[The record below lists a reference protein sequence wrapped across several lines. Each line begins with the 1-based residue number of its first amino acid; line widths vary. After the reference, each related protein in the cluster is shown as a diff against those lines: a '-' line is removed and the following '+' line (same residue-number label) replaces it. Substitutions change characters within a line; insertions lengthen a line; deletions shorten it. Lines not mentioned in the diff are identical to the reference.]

1 VRRTQRRGYMLI
13 QLLFLLPIIA
23 AMSTVTYRL
32 SARIMRFETVAY
44 RQMEEDATMRDL
56 VRRIR
61 EDASDATTASGAG
74 NRLRLVLSGC
84 EVTYEA
90 VDGSVTRTEHR
101 GKKAQ
106 VFEWEQEKVTSLFCV
121 ETITDRPAMIWI
133 TFTHILAEQRGPDR
147 VRSLSAAAAI
157 GRGGAS

>member
-1 VRRTQRRGYMLI
+1 MRRAQRRGYVLI
-13 QLLFLLPIIA
+13 QLLLLLPIIA

-32 SARIMRFETVAY
+32 AARILRFETVAY
-44 RQMEEDATMRDL
+44 RQMEEDTIMRDL

-61 EDASDATTASGAG
+61 EDAAAATSASEEG

-101 GKKAQ
+101 DEKAQ
-106 VFEWEQEKVTSLFCV
+106 VFEWEQERVTSSFCV
-121 ETITDRPAMIWI
+121 ETIADRPAMVWI
-133 TFTHILAEQRGPDR
+133 TFTHGLAKQRGPDR
-147 VRSLSAAAAI
+147 VRSLSAAATI